1 MVMNIDIAPTFLD
14 IAGVTVPKDMDG
26 TSIMKLFRRKKDGRR
41 SKRYKSAQSS
51 LHVTI
56 PCDQNDLLL
65 CFFKEVLK

>member
-14 IAGVTVPKDMDG
+14 IAGMTVPKDMDG

-51 LHVTI
+51 LHVII
-56 PCDQNDLLL
+56 PCVQNIS
-65 CFFKEVLK
+65 FGAFLKKS